1 MILAVLY
8 KALFPVERNVSGN
21 IVCCMKLQ
29 PSVDRTAEAVS
40 VLALRQHSPLA
51 LHPGFVLREALAFAF
66 VLHATARAFAV
77 VGRPLQLPTHP
88 RRWRPNRP
96 AP

>member
-1 MILAVLY
+1 MDGWMDGWYAQGHL
-8 KALFPVERNVSGN
+8 
-21 IVCCMKLQ
+21 
-29 PSVDRTAEAVS
+29 SVDKTAGAIS
-40 VLALRQHSPLA
+40 VLALCQHSPLA

-66 VLHATARAFAV
+66 VLYATAPAFAV

-88 RRWRPNRP
+88 RRWCPNRP